1 MKLQVRDPEL
11 RRKIWPD
18 YEFGCKRILFS
29 SKYLKTLARPNV
41 ELLTDR
47 IARITPTGVV
57 TADGVERPV
66 DAIVYGT
73 GFRAGEF
80 VTPIQVRGTGGV
92 ELQEAWGDAPSAY
105 HGITVHGFPNLF
117 LLYGP
122 NTNLGVGS
130 ILAMLEAQAGYIA
143 QAVDVLR
150 QMPGSSLEVQAEVQA
165 AADAETQQRFEGTVW
180 TQCTS
185 WYRQGG
191 TGRVVSN
198 WPGYMREYVHS
209 VRRFDHERYVVE
221 PQREGVVV

>member
-1 MKLQVRDPEL
+1 MTTAPRPAA
-11 RRKIWPD
+11 P
-18 YEFGCKRILFS
+18 
-29 SKYLKTLARPNV
+29 RPNEIVKVGPV
-41 ELLTDR
+41 EIGNAKKLAIIAGPCQLESRVHAFEMASALKEICAKAGVGLIYKSSFDKANRTSAGAARGLGLEQALPIFADIRAELELPVLTD
-47 IARITPTGVV
+47 VH
-57 TADGVERPV
+57 ERDQCAAV
-66 DAIVYGT
+66 
-73 GFRAGEF
+73 
-80 VTPIQVRGTGGV
+80 
-92 ELQEAWGDAPSAY
+92 
-105 HGITVHGFPNLF
+105 
-117 LLYGP
+117 
-122 NTNLGVGS
+122 
-130 ILAMLEAQAGYIA
+130 A